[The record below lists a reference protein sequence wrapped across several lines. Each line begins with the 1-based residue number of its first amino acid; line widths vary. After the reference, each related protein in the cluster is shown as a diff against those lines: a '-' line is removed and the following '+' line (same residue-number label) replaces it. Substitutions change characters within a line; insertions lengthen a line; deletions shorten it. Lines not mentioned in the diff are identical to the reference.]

1 VKLIV
6 FGAGGRTG
14 KLLLELGANAKHEMT
29 AFVRTPA
36 KLGTVPAGVKVVQGD
51 GRDARAVEAALEG
64 QEGALIAV
72 ALDNPR
78 QKDTLR
84 EDVTRNVIAGMKKH
98 GGKRLVFLSAMG
110 VGDSLEQVKKRSFI
124 FGSILIPLM
133 LKNTFAD
140 ALVAENLIKASG
152 LEWVLV
158 RAAGLTNGPPKRDV
172 TAITD
177 GSTEGLKLTIPRA
190 DVARF
195 MLIQMTEDRYLGQA
209 PTLSS

>member
-6 FGAGGRTG
+6 FGASGRTG
-14 KLLLELGANAKHEMT
+14 KLLLELGANARHEMT

-51 GRDARAVEAALEG
+51 GRDARAVEAAMAG

-72 ALDNPR
+72 GLESPR
-78 QKDTLR
+78 KKDTLR
-84 EDVTRNVIAGMKKH
+84 EDVTRNAIAGLKKH
-98 GGKRLVFLSAMG
+98 GGRRLVFLSAAG
-110 VGDSLEQVKKRSFI
+110 VGDSLEQVKKKSFL
-124 FGSILIPLM
+124 FGSVLIPLM
-133 LKNTFAD
+133 LKNAFAD
-140 ALVAENLIKASG
+140 ALAAENLIKASG

-158 RAAGLTNGPPKRDV
+158 RAVGLGNGPPKRDV

-195 MLIQMTEDRYLGQA
+195 MLIQMTEDRYLGTA